1 MKPLKHRNPMTP
13 MNLMKPVRNGQR
25 TGRRFTAAVVGA
37 TALAVVFSPAGA
49 GEAFAARACFDR
61 STEPYT
67 SVVDGHLHFRPFGG
81 RAIPFE
87 EMADYLRKSGVR
99 YANMFGIGQVLPADS
114 DCTYYLDCP
123 GTPVRPM
130 LRNDFVNAE
139 SLRENRPDDPKLAL
153 SMTFMDLHHPE
164 TVPAGIALLD
174 REYPG
179 MFRWAGEVNVVKQ
192 AILPNLAEPATSEDI
207 PNWAPFMRVYQERGI
222 PVTFHSD
229 LGNDAEPTKYL
240 HLMEEILTQ
249 YPDNKIVWAHMGLSK
264 ELATMDPDEHIRI
277 LDRLLGQHPNLTLD
291 LSWRVLEDL
300 YFSRPGAREKY
311 AAFLDRH
318 PTRAITGTDFVAAR
332 NKDYKVYEEE
342 LEVTSRI
349 NRALDNEAFRDIAL
363 GQNYFRLL
371 GLKDVAPRVCPSRP
385 RPHGGESTTP
395 AGTGNHVAVLGDED

>member
-1 MKPLKHRNPMTP
+1 MRSN
-13 MNLMKPVRNGQR
+13 RR
-25 TGRRFTAAVVGA
+25 IGRRFTAVAVSAAAAAVV
-37 TALAVVFSPAGA
+37 VSPAGA
-49 GEAFAARACFDR
+49 GDALAAARACYDR
-61 STEPYT
+61 AKQPYT

-87 EMADYLRKSGVR
+87 EVTGYLQKSGVH
-99 YANMFGIGQVLPADS
+99 YANMFGIGQVLPSDS

-123 GTPVRPM
+123 GTPVRPRM
-130 LRNDFVNAE
+130 RNDFANAE
-139 SLRENRPDDPKLAL
+139 SLRENRPEDPNLTL

-164 TVPAGIALLD
+164 TVPDGIALLD

-179 MFRWAGEVNVVKQ
+179 MFRWAGEVNVIKQ

-207 PNWAPFMRVYQERGI
+207 PKWAPFMNAYRERGI
-222 PVTFHSD
+222 PITFHSD
-229 LGNDAEPTKYL
+229 IGNDAEPTKYL
-240 HLMEEILTQ
+240 HLMEEILAQ

-264 ELATMDPDEHIRI
+264 ELAQLDPDEHIRI
-277 LDRLLGQHPNLTLD
+277 LDRMLDAHPNLTVD

-300 YFSRPGAREKY
+300 YFSRPGVREKY

-332 NKDYKVYEEE
+332 NKDYSVYEQE

-349 NRALDNEAFRDIAL
+349 NRALGDEAFRDIAL

-371 GLKDVAPRVCPSRP
+371 GLKDVAPRVCRSRP
-385 RPHGGESTTP
+385 HS
-395 AGTGNHVAVLGDED
+395 HVAVEQGAAGAAPAAVVAGDED